1 MAIMSPTV
9 FIEGEYRFFFFS
21 REELRIHVH
30 VSCSRGE
37 AKFWLE
43 PIIALADNSGL
54 TARELTKIGKMVEER
69 QDEIKNR
76 WKKHF
81 QK

>member
-1 MAIMSPTV
+1 MSPTV

-43 PIIALADNSGL
+43 PIVALAENSGL
-54 TARELTKIGKMVEER
+54 NVRELKKIEKMIEER
-69 QDEIKNR
+69 QNEIKNR

>member
-1 MAIMSPTV
+1 MSPTV

-43 PIIALADNSGL
+43 PIIALAENSGL
-54 TARELTKIGKMVEER
+54 NVRELKKIEKMIEER
-69 QDEIKNR
+69 QNEIKNR

-81 QK
+81 QR